1 MIPSA
6 ERQQAVLAS
15 MPNVIVATVR
25 RDGTPQLTPNWYLW
39 TGSEFW
45 VATPIGTAKV
55 RNLRR
60 DPRIVLCIDDPAG
73 GDYVQVTGTATIIE
87 GADARD
93 RTLELCRKYMAEP
106 AVLPHWETIS
116 ATAEYIVIAVRPDRF
131 LWHDH

>member
-1 MIPSA
+1 MIPSP
-6 ERQQAVLAS
+6 ERQAAFLAT

-45 VATPIGTAKV
+45 ISTPIGTAKV

-60 DPRIVLCIDDPAG
+60 DPRIVLCIDDPVT

-87 GADARD
+87 GADGRE
-93 RTLELCRKYMAEP
+93 RTLDVCRKYMTEP
-106 AVLPHWETIS
+106 EVLPHWETIT
-116 ATAEYIVIAVRPDRF
+116 ATAEYIVIAVRPDRS

>member
-6 ERQQAVLAS
+6 DRQQALLAT

-25 RDGTPQLTPNWYLW
+25 RDGTPQLAPNRYLW

-60 DPRIVLCIDDPAG
+60 DPRIVLCIDDPVG

-87 GADARD
+87 GAAARD
-93 RTLELCRKYMAEP
+93 RTLDVCRKYMTEP
-106 AVLPHWETIS
+106 EVVPHWDTIS

-131 LWHDH
+131 LWHEH